1 MPQSGTVSIPSGS
14 EVTYMPQEISLF
26 QLNMYENISLSF
38 SPDTDKVV
46 QSSVY
51 ANADGFLKEKGYT
64 YVPDKENS
72 GFSGGQLQRI
82 SLARTFY
89 QSGNIWILDEPTASL
104 DEDNTSAI
112 QESLRAV
119 PADTTVIV
127 ISHRISFIQDFD
139 YVFVFQKGVIVEEG
153 NPQTLLQK
161 EGYFSALYA
170 LQK

>member
-1 MPQSGTVSIPSGS
+1 M
-14 EVTYMPQEISLF
+14 
-26 QLNMYENISLSF
+26 
-38 SPDTDKVV
+38 
-46 QSSVY
+46 
-51 ANADGFLKEKGYT
+51 
-64 YVPDKENS
+64 
-72 GFSGGQLQRI
+72 
-82 SLARTFY
+82 
-89 QSGNIWILDEPTASL
+89 DEPTASL
-104 DEDNTSAI
+104 DEDNTKAI

-139 YVFVFQKGVIVEEG
+139 YVYVFQKGVIVEEG